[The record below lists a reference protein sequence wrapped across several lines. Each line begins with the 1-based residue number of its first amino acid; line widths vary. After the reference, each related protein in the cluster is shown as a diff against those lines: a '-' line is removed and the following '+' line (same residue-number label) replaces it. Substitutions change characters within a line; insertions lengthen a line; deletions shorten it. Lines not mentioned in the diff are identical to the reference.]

1 MESFNKTNGIV
12 EQNQWNCQTKP
23 MDLFLSSAS
32 LLFPICQ
39 SIDRKLQKSIRSSGR
54 PDLPI
59 PPSSWAQHSCSF
71 MHIRVAPQANVP
83 FPSQF
88 WRFGHAFFVF

>member
-54 PDLPI
+54 PDFPI
-59 PPSSWAQHSCSF
+59 PPISWAQHSCSF
-71 MHIRVAPQANVP
+71 MHIRVAPQANKETYLSHWP
-83 FPSQF
+83 CCWP
-88 WRFGHAFFVF
+88 